1 MRYFNLRKMSEKQRM
16 TDYKSKI
23 EMRERIILRAR
34 ERMSLLMRKG
44 EGEITTSSDV
54 EIHEASSN

>member
-34 ERMSLLMRKG
+34 ERMILLMRKG

>member
-1 MRYFNLRKMSEKQRM
+1 MSEKQRM
-16 TDYKSKI
+16 IDYKSKI